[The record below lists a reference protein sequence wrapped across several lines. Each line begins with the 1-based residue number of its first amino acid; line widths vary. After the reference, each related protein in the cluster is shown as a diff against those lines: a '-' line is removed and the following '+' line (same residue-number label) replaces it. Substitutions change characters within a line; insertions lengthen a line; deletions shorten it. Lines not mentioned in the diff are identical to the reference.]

1 MKSPG
6 GAAITE
12 RLLQLRFVV
21 KGVQEPTNES
31 VPESVKVWKLLKV
44 HCIDLL
50 GGWDI
55 GRSTTQ

>member
-6 GAAITE
+6 GAAITQ

-21 KGVQEPTNES
+21 KGVQEPTNGS

-44 HCIDLL
+44 HRIDLL
-50 GGWDI
+50 GG
-55 GRSTTQ
+55 

>member
-6 GAAITE
+6 GDAITE

-21 KGVQEPTNES
+21 KEVQEPTNES
-31 VPESVKVWKLLKV
+31 VPESVKVRNVLKV

-50 GGWDI
+50 VG
-55 GRSTTQ
+55 